1 MPFAVRDHNPRFACC
16 CCSLENRIWT
26 YKVQCRLLWRFLHLV
41 MFFLFRARV
50 PSFSQSFDFHKTQNR
65 RRHGSDSRSECVQ
78 VVFDWLGLKMLLISQ
93 KTGLTVARLVRSR
106 DFFCHHQEH
115 QSTKFTKR
123 LIVRLA
129 STTWKREAFYQKSL
143 GFKKHLLFAKHMARI
158 TFCSVT
164 SLLNAFAIFIKC
176 FANVRFWSE
185 TRSLLCTSVKTHLR
199 RRMIYVRTHN

>member
-50 PSFSQSFDFHKTQNR
+50 PSVSQSFDFHKTQNR

-78 VVFDWLGLKMLLISQ
+78 VVFDWLGLKILLISQ

-123 LIVRLA
+123 LIVRLIYIYNLKA
-129 STTWKREAFYQKSL
+129 RSFLSKIPRVQETLAFCKAHGSNNFLFSHVTFECIRYFYQM
-143 GFKKHLLFAKHMARI
+143 FR
-158 TFCSVT
+158 
-164 SLLNAFAIFIKC
+164 
-176 FANVRFWSE
+176 
-185 TRSLLCTSVKTHLR
+185 
-199 RRMIYVRTHN
+199 